1 MADRDVLAELGR
13 RVRERER
20 EQERYLDRHADAARG
35 PSRAREDALLGV
47 LGLAEPRRPRAVR
60 WIVGA
65 ALAAGLAAFGLWRVV
80 APRPSTAV
88 APTGAAIGEYALE
101 LGGGRATHLGAPAA
115 PRYHVDD
122 VLVLRMRPRIAEA
135 GPRALTMRAHAM
147 DDGTVLRRS
156 DLARSDTGGAIEVRM
171 RAGDLLAPGR
181 WRVEVGVGVPGGCD
195 DDDDGCTWAEA
206 ELEILPA
213 R

>member
-13 RVRERER
+13 RVREREG
-20 EQERYLDRHADAARG
+20 ELDRHADAARG

-47 LGLAEPRRPRAVR
+47 LGLAEPRRPRAAR

-80 APRPSTAV
+80 APRPSTTV
-88 APTGAAIGEYALE
+88 APMGAAIGEYALE

-122 VLVLRMRPRIAEA
+122 VLVLRMRPRVPEV
-135 GPRALTMRAHAM
+135 GPRALAMRAHAV
-147 DDGTVLRRS
+147 DGTVLRRS

-181 WRVEVGVGVPGGCD
+181 WRVEVGVGEPGGCD
-195 DDDDGCTWAEA
+195 DDDGGCTWAEA